1 MKYLKA
7 LIIIVVIISIQSC
20 DNIGNSGSDIVKNK
34 KEYLELK
41 DAVEKC
47 KQDFNN
53 KTIDQSKYSK
63 MMEDFG
69 DVYVESVDAIPP
81 ERRYTMAIYCYK
93 SALKY
98 DKTNKDLKKKLQEQ
112 QSLYQVVNQ

>member
-1 MKYLKA
+1 MKYLQILIVA
-7 LIIIVVIISIQSC
+7 LAIITIQSC
-20 DNIGNSGSDIVKNK
+20 DNVGSVSSTISNK
-34 KEYLELK
+34 KEYIELK
-41 DAVEKC
+41 EAVEKC
-47 KQDFNN
+47 KKDFKN
-53 KTIDQSKYSK
+53 KIIDQHKYSE
-63 MMEDFG
+63 MMEDYA

-98 DKTNKDLKKKLQEQ
+98 DKSNKALKNKLQKQ

>member
-1 MKYLKA
+1 MKYLQIL
-7 LIIIVVIISIQSC
+7 LIAVSIISLQSC
-20 DNIGNSGSDIVKNK
+20 DNAGSVSGTVSNK
-34 KEYLELK
+34 KEYIELK
-41 DAVEKC
+41 DAITKC
-47 KQDFNN
+47 KKDFQD
-53 KTIDQSKYSK
+53 KTINETKYSE
-63 MMEDFG
+63 MMADFG

-98 DKTNKDLKKKLQEQ
+98 DKSNKDLKKKLQEQ

>member
-1 MKYLKA
+1 MKYLKI
-7 LIIIVVIISIQSC
+7 LIITLAIVSLQAC
-20 DNIGNSGSDIVKNK
+20 NGGGSGSSTVSNK
-34 KEYLELK
+34 KEYIELK
-41 DAVEKC
+41 EAVEKC
-47 KQDFNN
+47 KLDFKA
-53 KTIDQSKYSK
+53 KTIDESKYAK

-98 DKTNKDLKKKLQEQ
+98 DKSNKDLKKKLQKQ
-112 QSLYQVVNQ
+112 QSLYQVVYQ

>member
-1 MKYLKA
+1 MKYLKI
-7 LIIIVVIISIQSC
+7 LIITLTIISFQAC
-20 DNIGNSGSDIVKNK
+20 NGVGGSSTVNNK
-34 KEYLELK
+34 KEYIELK

-47 KQDFNN
+47 KKDFKN
-53 KTIDQSKYSK
+53 KTIDQTKYSE

-69 DVYVESVDAIPP
+69 DIYVESVDAIPP

-93 SALKY
+93 TALKY
-98 DKTNKDLKKKLQEQ
+98 DKSNKDLKKKLQKQ

>member
-1 MKYLKA
+1 MKYLKI
-7 LIIIVVIISIQSC
+7 LIITLAIISLQAC
-20 DNIGNSGSDIVKNK
+20 NSVGGGSSTVSNK
-34 KEYLELK
+34 QEYNELK

-47 KQDFNN
+47 KKDF
-53 KTIDQSKYSK
+53 KEKSIDETKYAS
-63 MMEDFG
+63 MMKGFG

-93 SALKY
+93 IALRY
-98 DKTNKDLKKKLQEQ
+98 DKSNKDLKKKLQKQ